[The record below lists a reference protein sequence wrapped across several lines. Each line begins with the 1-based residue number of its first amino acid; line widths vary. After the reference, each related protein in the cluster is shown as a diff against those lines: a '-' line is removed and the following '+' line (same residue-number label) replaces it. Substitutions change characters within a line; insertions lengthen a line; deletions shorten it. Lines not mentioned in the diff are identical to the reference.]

1 LGKADGKAFVEAAKT
16 AQLDLK
22 IVDAQNEDAR
32 NLYQILGKL
41 TGVWLSIPIIRTT
54 TVMPPAAH

>member
-22 IVDAQNEDAR
+22 IVDAQNDAR